1 VIETRPITLMGIKM
15 TNENCITKRNTDI
28 NKQVEGKNGTIYK
41 TTGSLLIISECSK
54 MVPRQFEDSA
64 RSVIDGF
71 SAGSGRRMRSYLRE
85 CLAEYS
91 YMCTL
96 TYPGFFPS
104 DGPSVKEHLRRFCQ
118 ELKRYQAKRGGDP
131 ERFSAFWFLE
141 FQERGAPHFHLFLT
155 DQFPAKWIAS
165 TWYFIV
171 RSDDHRHLQAGTRIE
186 SIRSGHKGIM
196 AYASKYAAKQEQKVV
211 PEGYEKVGRFWG
223 VYGRRAVMSAATWV
237 DVRAA
242 KEGRLAFPLFMLWKQ
257 INVLVLDGQVELYR
271 RHEGAAVFTIHT
283 NEARRKIAARICHVA
298 AVSLSCDNMFT
309 DAEID
314 EGETLTKLLAE
325 NMADTL
331 LGEGGLT
338 IDHLIEIARENR
350 RAKGL

>member
-1 VIETRPITLMGIKM
+1 MID
-15 TNENCITKRNTDI
+15 ENCITKRNTEI
-28 NKQVEGKNGTIYK
+28 NKQIGGKNGTIYK

-54 MVPRQFEDSA
+54 IVPRQFEDST
-64 RSVIDGF
+64 RSAIDGF
-71 SAGSGRRMRSYLRE
+71 SPGSARRMRSYLRE
-85 CLAEYS
+85 CLSEYR
-91 YMCTL
+91 YMLTL
-96 TYPGFFPS
+96 TYPGFFPAN
-104 DGPSVKEHLRRFCQ
+104 GQSVKEHLRRFCQ
-118 ELKRYQAKRGGDP
+118 ELKRYQASRGGDP

-196 AYASKYAAKQEQKVV
+196 AYASKYAAKQEQKIA
-211 PEGYEKVGRFWG
+211 PQGYENVGRFWG

-237 DVRAA
+237 DARAA
-242 KEGRLAFPLFMLWKQ
+242 REGRLAFPLFMLWKQ
-257 INVLVLDGQVELYR
+257 VNLLISDGQIELFK

-283 NEARRKIAARICHVA
+283 NEARRKVAARICHVA
-298 AVSLSCDNMFT
+298 AISLSCDNMFT

-314 EGETLTKLLAE
+314 QGESLTQMLA
-325 NMADTL
+325 NKMADPALTDN
-331 LGEGGLT
+331 GLT